1 MSIGDE
7 APNPPIKIEQFRRK
21 TFDVDAVQVTP
32 ENLEDVAKWCGGDVR
47 TEQQK
52 GKNVRFVKVRVY
64 KALDEEQTKAFPG
77 NFVVYM
83 GSGYKV
89 YKYNAFMRTFDR
101 VPKPP
106 AEEAAEWTEADLERN
121 RSAVTGQFVTDEF
134 AHENPDTTVTEAQ
147 G

>member
-7 APNPPIKIEQFRRK
+7 AQSPIKIDQYRRK

-32 ENLEDVAKWCGGDVR
+32 DNIHDVAEWCGGDVR

-52 GKNVRFVKVRVY
+52 GKSVKFIKVRVY
-64 KALDEEQTKAFPG
+64 KALDDEQTKAFVG

-89 YKYNAFMRTFDR
+89 YKYNAFMRTFEKLSTPVEHSRD
-101 VPKPP
+101 
-106 AEEAAEWTEADLERN
+106 AG
-121 RSAVTGQFVTDEF
+121 TGQFVSKEF
-134 AHENPDTTVTEAQ
+134 AEAHPDTTVTETQ
-147 G
+147 D